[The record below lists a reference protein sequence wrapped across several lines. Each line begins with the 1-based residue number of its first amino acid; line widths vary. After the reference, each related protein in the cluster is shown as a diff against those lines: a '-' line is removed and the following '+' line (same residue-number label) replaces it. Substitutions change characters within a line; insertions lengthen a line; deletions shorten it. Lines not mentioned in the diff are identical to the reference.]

1 MNPAIMHGSEA
12 RHSVTDPVDTAHSQ
26 MGRTEETVWGE
37 TPLVPL
43 YIGLAATKIDDKT
56 VKMGVS
62 IHHGLYT
69 SDYTINEF
77 TLSDGENIRE
87 LIKENIIRI
96 IVAYSTSKR
105 GKFVG
110 AGVTL
115 ILEEIC
121 PGICAYIWR
130 KLDIVGVVLKALTTP
145 SGTRTLG
152 NTLID
157 VGKQADAAAHECFRC
172 FGPDHNPALTIGFRN
187 KVMPDAEGAIRLVQD
202 LDEYKNTVHQSTWN
216 TVLAYAY
223 ELRGYKN
230 GRNNGEPHS
239 APTKIAFFSATPQG
253 GGVARMRHAL
263 VRFCS
268 QLGVDMSWYI
278 PEHDSE
284 AFTIAKTNHNI
295 LQGVADPEATFGAEG
310 QAILDKCMRKNA
322 ERYWLSP
329 GGPLAPGGADVVII
343 DDPLMPALIPL
354 IKAAR
359 PEVKIIYRSHIEV
372 RQDLVALPGSLQ
384 EQVWRWIWSY
394 VKKADIFISHPVDT
408 FVPCGVPL
416 AMIGLMPA
424 CTEWLDGLNKPLGE
438 WDLRFYH
445 HNLHNL
451 CNKQEMNHLLY
462 PTREYI
468 TQIARF
474 DPSKGIPDVI
484 ESYRK
489 LCARLRTDAAK
500 ILPPQL
506 LICGHDA
513 IDDPDAEIVY
523 NETMA
528 LLRQWRYVPIAKDV
542 IVVRIGPSDQMLN
555 AMITTAKIVVQLS
568 WREGFEVKVS
578 EALHHGKPVVATRA
592 GGIPLQV
599 EDGKS
604 GFLVE
609 VGDTDTVADRLFDLY
624 TNDDLYAR
632 MSKHAKASV
641 SDEVGTVGDA
651 ACWLYLAAKLA
662 RGEGLEPS
670 TGWIMDMAREEA
682 GEKYET
688 GEPILPRTGIDFK
701 GKAKCIEL

>member
-1 MNPAIMHGSEA
+1 MHGSEA
-12 RHSVTDPVDTAHSQ
+12 RHSVTDPVGTAHSQ

-43 YIGLAATKIDDKT
+43 YVGLAATKIDDKT
-56 VKMGVS
+56 VKIGVS
-62 IHHGLYT
+62 IHHSLYT
-69 SDYTINEF
+69 SEHTINEF
-77 TLSDGENIRE
+77 TLSPDENIRE
-87 LIKENIIRI
+87 LIKENIIHI
-96 IVAYSTSKR
+96 IVAYSTSER

-121 PGICAYIWR
+121 PGICAHIWK
-130 KLDIVGVVLKALTTP
+130 KLDI
-145 SGTRTLG
+145 
-152 NTLID
+152 
-157 VGKQADAAAHECFRC
+157 ADAAARECFRC
-172 FGPDHNPALTIGFRN
+172 FRPDHNPALTIGFRN

-202 LDEYKNTVHQSTWN
+202 LHEYKNTVHQSTWN
-216 TVLAYAY
+216 TALAYAY
-223 ELRGYKN
+223 ELRGYNN
-230 GRNNGEPHS
+230 GRNNSDPHS

-268 QLGVDMSWYI
+268 QLGVDMSWL
-278 PEHDSE
+278 
-284 AFTIAKTNHNI
+284 AFIIAKTNHNI

-354 IKAAR
+354 IKEAR

-372 RQDLVALPGSLQ
+372 QQDLVAVPGSLH
-384 EQVWRWIWSY
+384 EQVWGWIWSY
-394 VKKADIFISHPVDT
+394 VKKS
-408 FVPCGVPL
+408 GYL
-416 AMIGLMPA
+416 YQ
-424 CTEWLDGLNKPLGE
+424 
-438 WDLRFYH
+438 FYH

-451 CNKQEMNHLLY
+451 CNKQERNHLLY

-474 DPSKGIPDVI
+474 DPSNGIPDVI

-489 LCARLRTDAAK
+489 LCARLRTDAPK

-506 LICGHDA
+506 VINFSRHNVVLTGLNCGHDA

-523 NETMA
+523 NQTIA

-542 IVVRIGPSDQMLN
+542 IMVRIGPSDQMLN

-568 WREGFEVKVS
+568 LREGFEVKVS

-592 GGIPLQV
+592 GGIPLQI

-604 GFLVE
+604 GFLVD
-609 VGDTDTVADRLFDLY
+609 VGDTDTVADRLFDL
-624 TNDDLYAR
+624 
-632 MSKHAKASV
+632 KHAKASV
-641 SDEVGTVGDA
+641 GDEVGTVGNA

-662 RGEGLEPS
+662 RGKGLEPS
-670 TGWIMDMAREEA
+670 TGWIMEMAKEEV
-682 GEKYET
+682 GQKYET
-688 GEPILPRTGIDFK
+688 GELILARTGTDFK
-701 GKAKCIEL
+701 GKAECIEL